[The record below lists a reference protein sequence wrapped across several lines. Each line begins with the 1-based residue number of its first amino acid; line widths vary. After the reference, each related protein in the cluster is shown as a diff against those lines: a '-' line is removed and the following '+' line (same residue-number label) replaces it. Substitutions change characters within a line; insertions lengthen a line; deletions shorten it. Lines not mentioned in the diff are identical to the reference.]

1 MDFNEHPLTYR
12 DAVTYMRAF
21 EAQYQTRSDDY
32 FRALAKGEGRIEI
45 DPDDLYEWR
54 SYFEFVTLID
64 SKLETAISENPIED
78 GGLPFSSSGGDAE
91 PKEQN
96 PAERAN
102 NNLALAA

>member
-12 DAVTYMRAF
+12 DAVTYLRAF

-64 SKLETAISENPIED
+64 SKLQSAISENPIED
-78 GGLPFSSSGGDAE
+78 GLPFSSSGGDAE

-96 PAERAN
+96 PTERAN